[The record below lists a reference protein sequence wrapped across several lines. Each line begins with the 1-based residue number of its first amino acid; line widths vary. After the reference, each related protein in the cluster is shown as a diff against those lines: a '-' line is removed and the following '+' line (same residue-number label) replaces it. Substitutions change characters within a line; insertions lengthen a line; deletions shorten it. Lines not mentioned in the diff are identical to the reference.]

1 MTAAS
6 LTTFRT
12 RAQAT
17 MEALYPATIRLGES
31 ATDLACAAAG
41 IRCGDTFG
49 GGGFVLDDTV
59 TFRVKKSLVATRP
72 ANGTSVLWVEK
83 SITFAIDETRES
95 NTDVAWVLICKK
107 PNAR

>member
-6 LTTFRT
+6 LTAFRN
-12 RAQAT
+12 RAQEA
-17 MEALYPATIRLGES
+17 MESLFPAVIRLGES
-31 ATDLACAAAG
+31 ATNITCAATG
-41 IRCGDTFG
+41 IRRGDTLG

-72 ANGTSVLWVEK
+72 TNGTRVLWVEK

-95 NTDVAWVLICKK
+95 NTDVAWVLVCKN
-107 PNAR
+107 PHAR